1 MSTRVQGTKMR
12 KTKGYL
18 FSVFVL
24 AAILLAACGRQGAPA
39 SPGSGSTYRSALP
52 TNFKDALDVE
62 GQLALG
68 TLELEGTENQ
78 VTQDQ
83 AVALLPPWE
92 ALQANAA
99 RSTLERQAILE
110 QIETTMTEAQ
120 IKAIAAMRLT
130 QATAQTWIQD
140 HAASSAAGRG
150 GRGASSARTAAGGS
164 AQSGSATGQQTTF
177 PLQPVIQLLTAR
189 SGRSAARSPSVTVT
203 ITPTR
208 RAAQTREAAPAPTL
222 TPAPEPTGTPTQVV
236 EPTATWTPVVT
247 NTPSAA
253 AVPTATW
260 TLTVTSAPAT
270 PPPPPPPPSP
280 MSTPVAT
287 AVIPAPTGTPLPTS
301 TPSSA
306 ADPAPALVQV
316 ADTNPGPPFTI
327 EISANRATR
336 DPLVEQSDGYLVTGI
351 VRNDSN
357 ETYIVNRINVTF
369 YDANGFRGSFRRF
382 PNRRSGGEWIW
393 FGATQAEFA
402 CLLLAPGETCPF
414 SVEITAQDMAS
425 FLVHP
430 DAAPTGRESAPV
442 TLSNLNMARDP
453 SDYVR
458 ITGTATNANPF
469 KVKNVITC
477 GVLLD
482 SSGEIVS
489 MGSSYVLQ
497 EDIQPG
503 ASVQFDLRVPSKPY
517 AEYQLYTQAERDW
530 D

>member
-18 FSVFVL
+18 FSIFVL
-24 AAILLAACGRQGAPA
+24 AAILLAACGGQGAPA

-99 RSTLERQAILE
+99 KSTLERQAILE

-130 QATAQTWIQD
+130 QAKAQAWMQD

-150 GRGASSARTAAGGS
+150 GRGASSARTAAGSS
-164 AQSGSATGQQTTF
+164 ARSGSAAGGQTTF
-177 PLQPVIQLLTAR
+177 LLEPVIQLLTAR
-189 SGRSAARSPSVTVT
+189 SGNRAARFPSATAT
-203 ITPTR
+203 IVATR
-208 RAAQTREAAPAPTL
+208 RAAQTREAAPTPTL
-222 TPAPEPTGTPTQVV
+222 TPAPEATGTPTQVV
-236 EPTATWTPVVT
+236 EPTATWTPAAT

-260 TLTVTSAPAT
+260 TLTATSATAPT
-270 PPPPPPPPSP
+270 PPSP
-280 MSTPVAT
+280 TRTPVAS

-301 TPSSA
+301 APSSA

-316 ADTNPGPPFTI
+316 ADTDPGPPFTI

-442 TLSNLNMARDP
+442 TLSNLNVARDP

-503 ASVQFDLRVPSKPY
+503 ASVQFDLRVPYKPY

>member
-1 MSTRVQGTKMR
+1 MR
-12 KTKGYL
+12 KAKGYL
-18 FSVFVL
+18 FSMFVL
-24 AAILLAACGRQGAPA
+24 ATILLAACSGQGAPA

-78 VTQDQ
+78 ATQDQ

-99 RSTLERQAILE
+99 KSTLERQAILE

-130 QATAQTWIQD
+130 QAKAQAWMQD

-150 GRGASSARTAAGGS
+150 GRGVSSARTAAGSS
-164 AQSGSATGQQTTF
+164 ARSGSAAGQQTTF

-189 SGRSAARSPSVTVT
+189 SGNHAARFPSATATVVA
-203 ITPTR
+203 TR
-208 RAAQTREAAPAPTL
+208 RAAPTPTL
-222 TPAPEPTGTPTQVV
+222 TPAPEPTDTPTQVS
-236 EPTATWTPVVT
+236 EPMATWTPAVT

-253 AVPTATW
+253 TVPTATW
-260 TLTVTSAPAT
+260 TLTVTSAST
-270 PPPPPPPPSP
+270 TTTPSP
-280 MSTPVAT
+280 ASTPSPTSTPVAT
-287 AVIPAPTGTPLPTS
+287 AVIPAPTGTPLPTNA
-301 TPSSA
+301 PSSA

-414 SVEITAQDMAS
+414 SLEITAQDMAS

-442 TLSNLNMARDP
+442 SLSDLNMARDP

-482 SSGEIVS
+482 SSGKIVS

-503 ASVQFDLRVPSKPY
+503 ASVQFDLRVPYKPY